1 MIATTVGVVG
11 IAMIATTVGVVG
23 IAMIATTVGVVE
35 MIAATVGVVG
45 IAMIAATAGVAATE
59 VIGKA
64 HPKRHPLKTTL
75 SLSCEMSLATSGPSG
90 AHIVEAGVAAATEH
104 RASPISRSIFQAELP
119 PLSPVSSR
127 S

>member
-1 MIATTVGVVG
+1 
-11 IAMIATTVGVVG
+11 MIATTVGVVG

-90 AHIVEAGVAAATEH
+90 AHIAEAGVAAATEH